1 MITNVTRPKFDY
13 DIEPFFTSEDMSN
26 KLFCTFSTED
36 DLENVLNTIQSKY
49 NIIYSKIFV
58 LYSKSQDEYMC
69 TYNVDFGNVLTFL
82 ENTILVHRK
91 KETNTLYTIN
101 ALNTL
106 IKELNKG
113 ILDTSF
119 RINWNDYRNSILL
132 TKGPELKRVNTKL
145 NRIIEI

>member
-36 DLENVLNTIQSKY
+36 DLENVLTTIQSKY
-49 NIIYSKIFV
+49 KIIYNKIFV

-69 TYNVDFGNVLTFL
+69 TYNVDFGNVSTFL

-119 RINWNDYRNSILL
+119 RIDWNDYRNSILL

-145 NRIIEI
+145 HQIIEI